1 MTEFLI
7 RRLVRDYEQ
16 TDDPTVRGRYGRLAG
31 GAGLCANLLLF
42 AGKLLAG
49 WISGSIAVMADAFN
63 NLSDA
68 ASSVVTLVGFKL
80 SAAPPDEEHPFGH
93 GRGEYLSALVLS
105 MLILLA
111 GFELGK
117 SSVEKILH
125 PAATAFSWVSFG
137 ILIAALVVKLWMAL
151 FYRQIGI
158 RIRSDTLRAAAT
170 DSRNDILCTALVLV
184 SMVVEALSGWQ
195 VDGYI
200 GVLVALFVLWSGIGI
215 LKDSVSPLLGAAPD
229 PEMVKGIRET
239 VLSHEGI
246 VGIHDLIIHNYG
258 PGRVVVSLHAEVPA
272 HEDILVS
279 HDLIDRIEKE
289 LAEKYRAVVCIHM
302 DPVDTDD
309 ERVQELRALTETV
322 LQDIDRRLSLHDFRV
337 VFGATHTN
345 LIFDVEIPFHFE
357 NAASLAPEIERRV
370 RLADDR
376 LRVVATLEHS
386 FL

>member
-184 SMVVEALSGWQ
+184 SMAVEALSGWQ

>member
-16 TDDPTVRGRYGRLAG
+16 TDDPVVRGRYGKLAG
-31 GAGLCANLLLF
+31 GAGLFANLLLF

-49 WISGSIAVMADAFN
+49 VISGSLAVMADAFN

-93 GRGEYLSALVLS
+93 GRGEYLSALVLA
-105 MLILLA
+105 MLILFA

-117 SSVEKILH
+117 SSIEKILH
-125 PAATAFSWVSFG
+125 PEATVFSWVSLG
-137 ILIAALVVKLWMAL
+137 ILVAALLLKLWMAL
-151 FYRQIGI
+151 FYRNIGN
-158 RIRSDTLRAAAT
+158 RIRSDALRAAST
-170 DSRNDILCTALVLV
+170 DSRNDILCTLLVLV
-184 SMVVEALSGWQ
+184 SMIVEALSGWQ
-195 VDGYI
+195 IDGYI

-215 LKDSVSPLLGAAPD
+215 LKDSISPLLGAAPD
-229 PEMVKGIRET
+229 PEMVRGIRET

-246 VGIHDLIIHNYG
+246 VGLHDLIIHNYG

-279 HDLIDRIEKE
+279 HDLIDQIEKE

-309 ERVQELRALTETV
+309 ERVKDLRALTEAV
-322 LQDIDRRLSLHDFRV
+322 LLDIDERLSLHDFRV
-337 VFGATHTN
+337 VFGTTHTN
-345 LIFDVEIPFHFE
+345 LVFDVEIPFHYD

>member
-322 LQDIDRRLSLHDFRV
+322 LQDIDRRLSMHDFRV

>member
-170 DSRNDILCTALVLV
+170 DSRNDILCTVLVLV
-184 SMVVEALSGWQ
+184 SMAVEALSGWQ